1 MSPRKKPSFGRRLVT
16 WVTSAGVIAILAIV
30 NRPMVAFGEEQYHQF
45 QINRASYKSEYGHWD
60 MLPVPADFKINAIH
74 AALLPTGKVL
84 IIAGSGNKEDQF
96 NAGSF
101 KTLIWDPATNHFKI
115 VTTPTDVFCAG
126 HSFLTNG
133 NLLVAGG
140 TKKYEVLE
148 SKITHAAGVLKIKQ
162 ESPDG
167 DLTELDK
174 GTIVTSKTGVKY
186 KLTSDVKVPA
196 AKKVSVQ
203 GNTTVTPSEV
213 EVWIKA
219 VDKGKDSAIPKSM
232 QFDIEG
238 LTGDDKKTMYGIA
251 EKLTME
257 KQEYTGAEYT
267 YEFNP
272 FTEKYERVGNLN
284 EPRWYPTLIPTA
296 DNKVLALSGLDQFGR
311 IDTGKTEVYNET
323 TKKWE
328 FKPSLDRYFPTY
340 PSVFLMENEKL
351 FYSGSNSGYGSATEG
366 RDPGIWDLKT
376 NKFQKVSGLR
386 QPELNETSS
395 SVLLAPAQ
403 DQKVMFLGGG
413 GVGEDPKSTA
423 RTDIIDLDESATP
436 TWEPGPDLPAPTRY
450 LSTVLLPDDTLYTSH
465 GSSGYRG
472 KGNSDHLT
480 AQIYHPDTNKFVQ
493 AADPTVGRNY
503 HSEAMLLPD
512 GRVITLG
519 SDPLYDK
526 SDKNPGTFEKRIEI
540 FTPSYLYRGERPTIT
555 DGPKSVQRGGS
566 YKFTTSDSSQ
576 IKTAR
581 LMRPSTVTHSTDV
594 EQRSIALDITKTADG
609 IGVTVPKAR
618 GLVPSGWY
626 MLFVTNNDGTPSVA
640 KWVQVQ

>member
-30 NRPMVAFGEEQYHQF
+30 NRPMVAFGQEQYHQF

-60 MLPVPADFKINAIH
+60 MLPVPAEFKINAIH

-96 NAGSF
+96 KAGSF

-167 DLTELDK
+167 GLTELDK

-196 AKKVSVQ
+196 AKKTSVE

-213 EVWIKA
+213 EVWIEA
-219 VDKGKDSAIPKSM
+219 VDKGKDSVIPKSM

-284 EPRWYPTLIPTA
+284 EARWYPTLVPTA
-296 DNKVLALSGLDQFGR
+296 DNTVLALSGLDQFGR

-351 FYSGSNSGYGSATEG
+351 FYSGSNAGYGSASEG

-436 TWEPGPDLPAPTRY
+436 TWKPGPDLPAPTRY

-566 YKFTTSDSSQ
+566 YKFTTSDPAQ

>member
-1 MSPRKKPSFGRRLVT
+1 MSPRKKPSLGRRLVT
-16 WVTSAGVIAILAIV
+16 LVTSAGVIAVLAIV
-30 NRPMVAFGEEQYHQF
+30 NRPMVAFGQEQYHQF
-45 QINRASYKSEYGHWD
+45 QINRDSYKSEFGHWD
-60 MLPVPADFKINAIH
+60 MLPVPSNFQVNAIH

-96 NAGSF
+96 KAGTF
-101 KTLIWDPATNHFKI
+101 KTLIWDPKTNHFKI
-115 VTTPTDVFCAG
+115 VTTPTDIFCAG

-140 TKKYEVLE
+140 TKKYELLE
-148 SKITHAAGVLKIKQ
+148 NKVTHAAGVLKIKQ
-162 ESPDG
+162 ESPDSG
-167 DLTELDK
+167 TTELDK

-196 AKKVSVQ
+196 AKKVSVHAD
-203 GNTTVTPSEV
+203 TTVTPSEV
-213 EVWIKA
+213 EVWIEA
-219 VDKGKDSAIPKSM
+219 VDKGKGSVIPKPT

-238 LTGDDKKTMYGIA
+238 LTGDDKTTMYGIA

-257 KQEYTGAEYT
+257 KQEYTGAEYS

-328 FKPSLDRYFPTY
+328 FQPKLNRYFPTY
-340 PSVFLMENEKL
+340 PSVFLMQNEKL
-351 FYSGSNSGYGSATEG
+351 FYSGSNAGYGSDKQG
-366 RDPGIWDLKT
+366 RDPGVWDLKT
-376 NKFQKVSGLR
+376 NKFTKVSGLR
-386 QPELNETSS
+386 QPEMNETSA

-403 DQKVMFLGGG
+403 DQKVMVLGGG

-423 RTDIIDLDESATP
+423 RTDIIDLKEATP
-436 TWEPGPDLPAPTRY
+436 TFTPGPDLPAPTRY
-450 LSTVLLPDDTLYTSH
+450 LGTVLLPDDTLYTGH

-480 AQIYHPDTNKFVQ
+480 AQIYHPDTNKFTK

-503 HSEAMLLPD
+503 HSESMLLPD

-540 FTPSYLYRGERPTIT
+540 FTPAYLYHGERPSIT
-555 DGPKSVQRGGS
+555 DGPKSVQRGKAYTFATPDAGNVA
-566 YKFTTSDSSQ
+566 
-576 IKTAR
+576 TAR

-594 EQRSIALDITKTADG
+594 EQRSIALDVSKTADG
-609 IGVTVPKAR
+609 IGVTIPKER

-626 MLFVTNNDGTPSVA
+626 MLFVTNADGTPSEA

>member
-1 MSPRKKPSFGRRLVT
+1 MSPRKKPSIGRRFVTLVT
-16 WVTSAGVIAILAIV
+16 TLGVLAILAVV
-30 NRPMVAFGEEQYHQF
+30 NRPMVAFGQEQYHQF

-60 MLPVPADFKINAIH
+60 MLPVPAEFKVNAIH

-84 IIAGSGNKEDQF
+84 IIAGSGNKEKEF
-96 NAGSF
+96 KAGKF
-101 KTLIWDPATNHFKI
+101 KTLIWDPATNHFKLI
-115 VTTPTDVFCAG
+115 TTPTDIFCAG
-126 HSFLTNG
+126 HSFLSNG

-148 SKITHAAGVLKIKQ
+148 DKIKKAAGVLKIKQ
-162 ESPDG
+162 ENPEG
-167 DLTELDK
+167 GVTEFDK
-174 GTIVTSKTGVKY
+174 GTVVTSATGVKF
-186 KLTSDVKVPA
+186 KLTADVRVPSA
-196 AKKVSVQ
+196 TKK
-203 GNTTVTPSEV
+203 TVNGKFDITPGEA
-213 EVWIKA
+213 EVWIEA
-219 VDKGKDSAIPKSM
+219 VEAGKDSVIPKPM
-232 QFDIEG
+232 NFTLPG
-238 LTGDDKKTMYGIA
+238 LTGDDVKNVYGVT

-284 EPRWYPTLIPTA
+284 VPRWYPTLMPTA
-296 DNKVLALSGLDQFGR
+296 DDTVLALSGLDQFGR
-311 IDTGKTEVYNET
+311 VDTGKTEVYNEN

-328 FKPSLDRYFPTY
+328 YKPKLNRYFPTY
-340 PSVFLMENEKL
+340 PALFLMQNEKL
-351 FYSGSNSGYGSATEG
+351 FYSGSNAGYGSATEG
-366 RDPGIWDLKT
+366 RTPGIWDLKT
-376 NKFQKVSGLR
+376 NTFQEVSGLR
-386 QPELNETSS
+386 QPELNETSA

-413 GVGEDPKSTA
+413 GVGESEISTA

-436 TWEPGPDLPAPTRY
+436 TWKPGPDLPNPTRY

-472 KGNSDHLT
+472 KGNSDLLT
-480 AQIYHPDTNKFVQ
+480 AQIYHPDTNKFVR

-503 HSEAMLLPD
+503 HSEALLLPD

-526 SDKNPGTFEKRIEI
+526 SDKNPGTFEQRIEI
-540 FTPSYLYRGERPTIT
+540 FSPSYLYHGERPTIS
-555 DGPKSVQRGGS
+555 DGPKSVQRGAS
-566 YKFTTSDSSQ
+566 YKFATPDAAD

-581 LMRPSTVTHSTDV
+581 LMRPSTVTHTTDV
-594 EQRSIALDITKTADG
+594 EQRSIALDVTKEADA
-609 IGVTVPKAR
+609 IGLTIPKER

-626 MLFVTNNDGTPSVA
+626 MLFVTNTDGTPSVA

>member
-16 WVTSAGVIAILAIV
+16 LVTSAGVIAVLAIV
-30 NRPMVAFGEEQYHQF
+30 NRPMVAFGQEQYHQF
-45 QINRASYKSEYGHWD
+45 QINRDSYKSEYGHWD
-60 MLPVPADFKINAIH
+60 MLPVPSNFQVNAIH

-96 NAGSF
+96 KAGTF
-101 KTLIWDPATNHFKI
+101 KTLIWDPKTNHFKI
-115 VTTPTDVFCAG
+115 VTTPTDIFCAG
-126 HSFLTNG
+126 HAFLTNG

-148 SKITHAAGVLKIKQ
+148 DKITHAAGVLKIKQ
-162 ESPDG
+162 ESPEG
-167 DLTELDK
+167 DVTEFDK
-174 GTIVTSKTGVKY
+174 GTIVTSKTGVKF
-186 KLTSDVKVPA
+186 KLTSDVKVPPA
-196 AKKVSVQ
+196 TKKIVD
-203 GNTTVTPSEV
+203 GEFDITAGEA
-213 EVWIKA
+213 EVWIEA
-219 VDKGKDSAIPKSM
+219 VEKGKDSVIPESM

-238 LTGDDKKTMYGIA
+238 LTGEDKKTVYGIA
-251 EKLTME
+251 EKVTME
-257 KQEYTGAEYT
+257 KQEYTGAEYS

-272 FTEKYERVGNLN
+272 FTEKYERTGNLN
-284 EPRWYPTLIPTA
+284 EPRWYPTLVPTA
-296 DNKVLALSGLDQFGR
+296 DNQVLALSGLDQFGR
-311 IDTGKTEVYNET
+311 IDTGKTEVYNEN

-328 FKPSLDRYFPTY
+328 FKPKINRYFPTY
-340 PSVFLMENEKL
+340 PSVFLMQNEKL
-351 FYSGSNSGYGSATEG
+351 FYSGSNAGYGSAKEG
-366 RDPGIWDLKT
+366 RKPGIWDLKKNT
-376 NKFQKVSGLR
+376 FQEVSGLR
-386 QPELNETSS
+386 DADMNETSA

-403 DQKVMFLGGG
+403 EQKVMVLGGG

-423 RTDIIDLDESATP
+423 RTDIIDLKEANP
-436 TWEPGPDLPAPTRY
+436 TFKPGPDLPAPTRY
-450 LSTVLLPDDTLYTSH
+450 LGTVLLPDDTLYTGH

-472 KGNSDHLT
+472 KGNSNHLT
-480 AQIYHPDTNKFVQ
+480 AQIYHPDTNKFVK

-503 HSEAMLLPD
+503 HSESMLLPD

-540 FTPSYLYRGERPTIT
+540 FTPAYLYHGARPTIT

-566 YKFTTSDSSQ
+566 YKFTTPDAAS

-594 EQRSIALDITKTADG
+594 EQRSIALDVTREAG
-609 IGVTVPKAR
+609 SIGVTIPKER

-626 MLFVTNNDGTPSVA
+626 MLFVTNADGTPSEA
-640 KWVQVQ
+640 KFVQVQ